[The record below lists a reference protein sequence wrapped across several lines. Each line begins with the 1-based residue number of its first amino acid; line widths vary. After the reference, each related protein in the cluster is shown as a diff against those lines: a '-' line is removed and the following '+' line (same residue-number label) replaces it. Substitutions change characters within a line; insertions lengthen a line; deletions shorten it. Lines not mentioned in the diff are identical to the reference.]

1 MPKAEVSIVVKAYD
15 AATRVLKGISG
26 AVSGIAGT
34 LGKVVKWGAIGA
46 ITGASAAVAGLTYWM
61 VKEANAQ
68 TAAEAS
74 LRGVLMG
81 FGQLGKQLDAT
92 MGKYKALSEAIMK
105 ETGIGDDQT
114 LSMIAQLQQLGVLET
129 QMEAA
134 TRAVYGLSAV
144 GLEGDA
150 AIRAVS
156 NAMQGNFQ
164 MLTRYVPAIRNA
176 TTEQEKQAAFSKL
189 AAVGYGVVG
198 QKLTTVAGA
207 YGALKGQVGELLE
220 AIGMTIFKS
229 GGLAGALLSIRD
241 RVAAIG
247 ESEGFKKLLA
257 RIKEITIEAG
267 ALAKVL
273 LGLGNTGGAADA
285 WKGIGSVIVTAL
297 EYGGATLANLIYDAA
312 VSAGRKIKE
321 EVVGQQPSRNPN
333 ATRIEKMFPM
343 VTSIGADMGAA
354 SVAAEKFIDKIAD
367 TAGAKKRFEDAMKG
381 VGAIVQKE
389 VAAGMGEGAKDA
401 APSIAENISTAIDE
415 NNTTAVLKAEKDAFE
430 ARKEAGEK
438 YVDGLEKQ
446 DKLLGD
452 QIDKLEEIRDKNRE
466 IVKERAFGKQFD
478 EWKQAK
484 KEQAAD
490 DKLDED
496 RQRRAW
502 KLAAKEAKRG
512 VKLSPEDQQF
522 LNDMRD
528 RAKARRDARGN
539 LVGAEAGIVAAQAVR
554 DGIQERIAKAQEALV
569 AEQKIFNARLEKNL
583 AAPGGG

>member
-1 MPKAEVSIVVKAYD
+1 VPKAEVSIVVKAYD
-15 AATRVLKGISG
+15 AATRVLKVISG
-26 AVSGIAGT
+26 AVSGIA
-34 LGKVVKWGAIGA
+34 KVVKWGAIGA

-61 VKEANAQ
+61 IKEANAQ

-92 MGKYKALSEAIMK
+92 MGKYRALSEAIMK

-114 LSMIAQLQQLGVLET
+114 LSMIAQLQQVGVLET

-176 TTEQEKQAAFSKL
+176 TTEQEKQAAVSKL
-189 AAVGYGVVG
+189 AAIGYGVVG

-207 YGALKGQVGELLE
+207 YGALKGQAGELLE

-297 EYGGATLANLIYDAA
+297 EYGGATLANLIYEAA

-333 ATRIEKMFPM
+333 ATWREKMFPM

-367 TAGAKKRFEDAMKG
+367 PAGAKRRFEDAMKG

-389 VAAGMGEGAKDA
+389 VASGMGEGAKDA

-446 DKLLGD
+446 DKLLAD

-512 VKLSPEDQQF
+512 TKLSPEDQQF

-539 LVGAEAGIVAAQAVR
+539 HVGAEAGIVAAQAAR

>member
-15 AATRVLKGISG
+15 AATRVLKVISG
-26 AVSGIAGT
+26 AVSGIA
-34 LGKVVKWGAIGA
+34 KVVKWGAIGA

-61 VKEANAQ
+61 IKEANAQ

-92 MGKYKALSEAIMK
+92 MGKYRALSEAIMK

-176 TTEQEKQAAFSKL
+176 TTEQEKQAAVSKL
-189 AAVGYGVVG
+189 AAIGYGVVG

-207 YGALKGQVGELLE
+207 YGALKGQAGELLE

-297 EYGGATLANLIYDAA
+297 EYGGATLANLIYEAA

-333 ATRIEKMFPM
+333 ATWREKMFPM

-367 TAGAKKRFEDAMKG
+367 PAGAKRRFEDAMKG

-389 VAAGMGEGAKDA
+389 VASGMGEGAKDA

-446 DKLLGD
+446 NKLLAD

-512 VKLSPEDQQF
+512 TKLSPEDQQF

-539 LVGAEAGIVAAQAVR
+539 LVGAEAGIVAAQAAR

>member
-1 MPKAEVSIVVKAYD
+1 VPKAEVSIVVKAYD
-15 AATRVLKGISG
+15 AATRVLKVISG
-26 AVSGIAGT
+26 AVSGIA
-34 LGKVVKWGAIGA
+34 KVVKWGAIGA

-61 VKEANAQ
+61 IKEANAQ

-92 MGKYKALSEAIMK
+92 MGKYRALSEAIMK

-176 TTEQEKQAAFSKL
+176 TTEQEKQAAVSKL
-189 AAVGYGVVG
+189 AAIGYGVVG

-207 YGALKGQVGELLE
+207 YGALKGQAGELLE

-297 EYGGATLANLIYDAA
+297 EYGGATLANLIYEAA

-333 ATRIEKMFPM
+333 ATWREKMFPM

-367 TAGAKKRFEDAMKG
+367 PAGAKRRFEDAMKG

-389 VAAGMGEGAKDA
+389 VASGMGEGAKDA

-446 DKLLGD
+446 NKLLAD

-512 VKLSPEDQQF
+512 TKLSPEDQQF

-539 LVGAEAGIVAAQAVR
+539 LVGAEAGIVAAQAAR